1 MLQDSKTYHILFVAH
16 GSRSSRWVSVQQNW
30 WLGVNRKLRATF
42 GKQVTSELSFLEI
55 TSPLFEDRL
64 KTWAEKNP
72 NRQLFVFPFF
82 LSQSGHA
89 GEEIPE
95 IIEEQ
100 YPEVAFIKVSSED
113 WASVLAKN
121 IEQRLQSYGA
131 DENTPVII
139 SGYGSSKHNH
149 NWRKLLKD
157 IQQAS
162 NIYRNKMKWAFAP
175 AGHFL
180 KDYHAPLHCQIKSIR
195 KQKHDSCAIVP
206 LYLSISSYQE
216 KLIPG
221 IIEDY
226 PNMTFHTSC
235 DAVLPDEAIEQ
246 WAVDRITSTLSSV

>member
-1 MLQDSKTYHILFVAH
+1 MLQDSKTNHILFVAH

-30 WLGVNRKLRATF
+30 WLGVNRKLRKAF

-55 TSPLFEDRL
+55 SPPLFENRL
-64 KTWAEKNP
+64 KTWAEKKP
-72 NRQLFVFPFF
+72 SRELFVFPFF

-100 YPEVAFIKVSSED
+100 YPEAAFIKVSSED
-113 WASVLAKN
+113 WASVLANN
-121 IEQRLQSYGA
+121 IERRLQNYGA
-131 DENTPVII
+131 DEKTPVII

-157 IQQAS
+157 IQNAS
-162 NIYRNKMKWAFAP
+162 SIYRDKPKWSFAP

-180 KDYHAPLHCQIKSIR
+180 NDYHAPLHCQINSLK
-195 KQKHDSCAIVP
+195 KQGYKSCAIVP

-221 IIEDY
+221 IIKVHPE
-226 PNMTFHTSC
+226 MTFHTGC
-235 DAVLPDEAIEQ
+235 DAVLPDDSIEQ
-246 WAVDRITSTLSSV
+246 WAVDRIDSAIFNT